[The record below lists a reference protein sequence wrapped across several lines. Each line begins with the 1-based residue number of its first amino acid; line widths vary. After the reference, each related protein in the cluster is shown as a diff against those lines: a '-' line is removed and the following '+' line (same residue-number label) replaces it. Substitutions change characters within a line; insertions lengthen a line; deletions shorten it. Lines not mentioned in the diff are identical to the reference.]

1 MMKLFAWCAFILAIV
16 AGTGL
21 AADATTMVL
30 IVFTIGLLVK
40 AVVDIAKDKTPNQ
53 DAIVGALVMPTLLV
67 YIPGPISDWIQ
78 SRFSDLWDFV
88 GEQVGYGLATTSTMT
103 IAAVCLVVAHTINER
118 AVKASNKRR

>member
-1 MMKLFAWCAFILAIV
+1 MKLFAWCAFILAIV